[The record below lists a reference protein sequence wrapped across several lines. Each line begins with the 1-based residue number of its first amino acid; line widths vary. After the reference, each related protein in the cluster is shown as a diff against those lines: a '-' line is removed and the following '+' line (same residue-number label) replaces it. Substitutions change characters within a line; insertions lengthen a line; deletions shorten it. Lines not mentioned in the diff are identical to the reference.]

1 MQSQARPKIN
11 TDRKDRAMSANFM
24 TTCKSVLRLRRNLD
38 IDAVTVWMGVMG
50 FLTFASAAA
59 LMAA

>member
-1 MQSQARPKIN
+1 
-11 TDRKDRAMSANFM
+11 MSANFM
-24 TTCKSVLRLRRNLD
+24 PTCKSVLRLRRNLD